1 MRINAQIEEMC
12 NVVEMFLMIKKNVSV
27 KIVFDNKDKEEH
39 HIQLLHQAY
48 DVAVNFFTFGR

>member
-27 KIVFDNKDKEEH
+27 KIIFDNKDKEEH

-48 DVAVNFFTFGR
+48 DVAVNFFTLGR

>member
-12 NVVEMFLMIKKNVSV
+12 SVVEMFLFVKKQVTV
-27 KIVFDNKDKEEH
+27 RIVFDNKEKEEE
-39 HIQLLHQAY
+39 HIKLLHQAY

>member
-12 NVVEMFLMIKKNVSV
+12 NVVEMFLMVKKQASV
-27 KIVFDNKDKEEH
+27 RIVFDDKDKEEH
-39 HIQLLHQAY
+39 HIKLLHQAY

>member
-27 KIVFDNKDKEEH
+27 RIIFDNREKEDD
-39 HIQLLHQAY
+39 HIKLLHQAY
-48 DVAVNFFTFGR
+48 DVAVNFFTLGR

>member
-12 NVVEMFLMIKKNVSV
+12 GVVEMYLFVKKQVTV
-27 KIVFDNKDKEEH
+27 RIMFDNKEREDEH
-39 HIQLLHQAY
+39 IKLLHQAY